1 MLKSVRRAIRR
12 HRDRYGHS
20 GSGSV
25 HTRQAS
31 DLEVLRHIEKIE
43 EKKRR
48 KNGGRND

>member
-31 DLEVLRHIEKIE
+31 DLEVLRHVEKIKE
-43 EKKRR
+43 RNKKR
-48 KNGGRND
+48 K

>member
-31 DLEVLRHIEKIE
+31 ELEVLRHVEKIE